1 MSDISLDGEKALA
14 WARVYAAVHQPHSKN
29 LRHGTWYAVVRDD
42 RPDRVTLRV
51 GSQRI
56 DVPRNL
62 VEIRDKRPPY
72 FTIVDTIGAPPKAS
86 DTLGKHYLVC
96 PTCAKRSE
104 LRGHPHTSTCKE
116 CGYEG
121 EVAWWE

>member
-1 MSDISLDGEKALA
+1 MSDSSLNGERPLA
-14 WARVYAAVHQPHSKN
+14 WARIYAAVHKPHSKN
-29 LRHGTWYAVVRDD
+29 LRHGTWYPVLKDD

-51 GSQRI
+51 GLQI
-56 DVPRNL
+56 LDVPRTL
-62 VEIRDKRPPY
+62 VEIRDRRPAF
-72 FTIVDTIGAPPKAS
+72 FTVVDTVGAPPQAS

-96 PTCAKRSE
+96 PDCARRTV
-104 LRGHPHTSTCKE
+104 LRGHPNTSTCKE